1 MSPRPDP
8 GQLARRLLEWYDRH
22 GRRLPW
28 RGDPADPY
36 AVWLSE
42 IMLQQ
47 TTVATVIGYYRRF
60 LERWPTLAAL
70 AAAER
75 DEVLAAWAGLGYYAR
90 ARNLHK
96 CAQELAARGK
106 SCGFPQDEAEL
117 LRLPGIGPYT
127 AAAIAAIAF
136 DRPATVVDGNVE
148 RVMARLHAVSDPL
161 PGAKPRL
168 RELARRLTPERRP
181 GDYAQ
186 ALMDL
191 GATICRPRAA
201 ACPACPWQA
210 DCLARRQGVAGELPT
225 RSRRAARPLRH
236 GVAFW
241 ISDTAGRVLL
251 RRRPDDGL
259 LGGMMG
265 FPTTSWRQAAWSPAQ
280 ARRQGPLKSRW
291 RRPGQ
296 VAHGFTHFRLEL
308 MVLAGECP
316 NADLEGLWC
325 KPAEFEQ
332 HALPTLMKKVANLAQ
347 KN

>member
-47 TTVATVIGYYRRF
+47 TTVATVTNYYRRF

-96 CAQELAARGK
+96 CAQELAARG
-106 SCGFPQDEAEL
+106 FPTEESEL

-148 RVMARLHAVSDPL
+148 RVIARLHAVKSPL

-168 RELARRLTPERRP
+168 RELAHALTPSRRS

-191 GATICRPRAA
+191 GTTVCRPRAPE
-201 ACPACPWQA
+201 CPACPWQA
-210 DCLARRQGVAGELPT
+210 DCLAQQQGLQGQLPRRSPPT
-225 RSRRAARPLRH
+225 ARPLRH

-241 ISDTAGRVLL
+241 ISDAEGRVLL
-251 RRRPDDGL
+251 RRRPDRGL

-265 FPTTSWRQAAWSPAQ
+265 FPTTPWRETTWSPAQ
-280 ARRQGPLKSRW
+280 ARRQAPLKSRW
-291 RRPGQ
+291 RQLGQ

-308 MVLAGECP
+308 TVLAGTCP

-325 KPAEFEQ
+325 PPVELDH
-332 HALPTLMKKVANLAQ
+332 HALPTLMKKVAKLA
-347 KN
+347 KEN

>member
-1 MSPRPDP
+1 MTAAPAK
-8 GQLARRLLEWYDRH
+8 LVRRLLHWYDQH
-22 GRRLPW
+22 GRQLPW
-28 RGDPADPY
+28 RSANPDPY

-47 TTVATVIGYYRRF
+47 TTVATVSEYYRRF

-75 DEVLAAWAGLGYYAR
+75 DEVLTAWAGLGYYAR

-96 CAQELAARGK
+96 CAQMVAQN
-106 SCGFPQDEAEL
+106 GFPKEESEL
-117 LRLPGIGPYT
+117 LRLPGIGPYS

-148 RVMARLHAVSDPL
+148 RVMARLHAVAEPL

-168 RELARRLTPERRP
+168 RELAGALTPTRRP

-191 GATICRPRAA
+191 GATVCRPRSPD
-201 ACPACPWQA
+201 CPACPWQA
-210 DCLARRQGVAGELPT
+210 DCLAREQGLQSELP
-225 RSRRAARPLRH
+225 RRTPPAARPLRH

-241 ISDTAGRVLL
+241 ISDAEGRVLL
-251 RRRPDDGL
+251 RRRPDRGL

-308 MVLAGECP
+308 TVLAGTCP

-325 KPAEFEQ
+325 PPVELDH
-332 HALPTLMKKVANLAQ
+332 HALPTLMKKVAKLARQ
-347 KN
+347 N